1 MWPFYYDVID
11 LPTINISKRKLES
24 TNKTTNKAVNK
35 AIKKEVQAHKKI
47 YRKQGR

>member
-11 LPTINISKRKLES
+11 LPTIKINERKLEP
-24 TNKTTNKAVNK
+24 TNKQTKKAANR
-35 AIKKEVQAHKKI
+35 AKKEVQAHKKI